1 MHDKHYRHVRER
13 SSAAGQLRPH
23 ARAQRRIR
31 QLGKT
36 LEIIR
41 RVQFHAR
48 RPTQKIRRPLFQ
60 KPQAVIVSPDKD
72 IVALVDEEGE
82 MTTEHD
88 IKLRD

>member
-1 MHDKHYRHVRER
+1 MDER
-13 SSAAGQLRPH
+13 RNNKQPTHNQKVNDLTEEQAFTINGHEGFGWSS
-23 ARAQRRIR
+23 
-31 QLGKT
+31 
-36 LEIIR
+36 
-41 RVQFHAR
+41 F
-48 RPTQKIRRPLFQ
+48 IRRPLFQ